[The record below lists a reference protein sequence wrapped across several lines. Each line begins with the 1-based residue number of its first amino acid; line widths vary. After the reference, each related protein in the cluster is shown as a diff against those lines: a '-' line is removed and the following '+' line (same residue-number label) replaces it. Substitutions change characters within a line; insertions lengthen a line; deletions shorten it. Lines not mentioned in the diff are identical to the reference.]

1 MLRTAPTSRGHV
13 AVTGGQGSGQR
24 GLAQYPEEGV
34 VQRGQG
40 RGGEEEKGGGGAGGA
55 HEALWCHRNVRPCRV
70 QSLLAVIF

>member
-24 GLAQYPEEGV
+24 GLAQYPEGGV

-40 RGGEEEKGGGGAGGA
+40 KGGEE
-55 HEALWCHRNVRPCRV
+55 RRV
-70 QSLLAVIF
+70 VAVVLEEHTRRCGVTVMSGRVECNHC